1 MSLLVLALLAAAE
14 PLPTLDAFLD
24 GDAHAP
30 RSIDVDARARDAAS
44 NVFISQWE
52 PRTGVPTSVFLPSA
66 PLGARAPK
74 DLGLT
79 AEEMA
84 RRTLFTLAPLYKLH
98 PLDAVKLPIDQVH
111 DLGEGAIVVSFSRR
125 VNELPVFRERVA
137 VVLNQGHEPVGVLG
151 AFSPFP
157 ASTRSFSLTAKT
169 ALDVALEHTSPR
181 GQALR
186 HQQVLFATDTELLP
200 AWQVEVDTAAGPYTV
215 VVSAKDG
222 RLLSRVSRTFDF
234 SFRVWAKASAPFT
247 PLDSPEGDTVPH
259 PTGLPDGWAPAM
271 LTPAVLVSLD
281 HAGLSTMDPWLP
293 MGATSL
299 SGNNVVAYADLYGP
313 DGRNDPA
320 AGLPRFADGGV
331 PPGDVLPDGGTSRS
345 LADPFATATGGAFD
359 FVWNPLL
366 EPTANDTQSHAAAT
380 HAFFVTNWL
389 HDLFYDVG
397 FAETAGNAQLDNKG
411 RGGRAND
418 PLLVE
423 VNDFAGLN
431 DGRFVSAPDGVSPR
445 LQLFPVQPLGRATV
459 AFAPSLGVDAGSGAA
474 PMRAGTWNVS
484 AQVVQLASVDG
495 GLDVCG
501 PLLNAGALS
510 GKVAFGVASGP
521 CGSVAGLDDLA
532 ADAGA
537 VGLLI
542 QNGFDTREPGI
553 TLPTQV
559 LDGARATALRAALDA
574 GTTITATLERTA
586 VVGRSTAFDTTIVA
600 HEWGHLLSSRLVG
613 DANGLAANQ
622 SRGLAEGWSDF
633 VALLTTLEAADLQKP
648 NNADWRGAFAIGG
661 HQRSAT
667 GYAGES
673 LDAHYFGVRRFP
685 YSIDPMRNALTFR
698 HIVSNVPLPT
708 TAPISPANGGGGNDN
723 AEVHNAGE
731 VWASA
736 LWEGTTRV
744 LKDPRFPTFDQGR
757 RSVLRLLVASLKA
770 TPVNPTFLE
779 ARDALLITAK
789 ATGPGE
795 FQSFLDGLAV
805 RGMGLSAQAPNRRS
819 LTNAPVM
826 EDFTNAG
833 ARWAVLDVR
842 ALEDRDACDNDGVL
856 DVGETGRVQLRLMN
870 VGSRAFTN
878 SRLNLASD
886 EAVLVLG
893 ERFVTATAEPF
904 TPVEVTVTAELRADL
919 GNVAQS
925 RIFITSAD
933 PLVEQAPVTRSIR
946 FNTDIKASAKEGFE
960 ADVSK
965 WEFDRAGV
973 PWEHQFRV
981 VTPANSILRNT
992 LFGQN
997 SPVAGLSWATTP
1009 LLTGPSG
1016 STPVT
1021 LSFTQTYAFEFDTA
1035 NMRAWDGA
1043 QLQLSVDDGPFTLV
1057 PAAAISRTINGSTV
1071 TGYDGALEANTANPL
1086 AGQQAFRGSAMNQRV
1101 TVTLD
1106 GLQNHGFRVRFV
1118 IGTDTGGAATGWTLD
1133 DVEFTG
1139 LSATS
1144 LPFNEVS
1151 SHAAR
1156 CVNKP
1161 PVLQASFPQNVD
1173 ERTRVTFQ
1181 PPPATDPNNDPI
1193 TFSWVQTSGPTVTI
1207 AGDQFDAPEV
1217 RSDTQLLFT
1226 VTADDGR
1233 GGMTS
1238 QPAIVVV
1245 RNVNR
1250 VPTSSAGPEQTVQS
1264 GQTVT
1269 LAGVAMDPDGDTL
1282 VVRWS
1287 QLGGP
1292 AITFSSLDALDA
1304 TFVAPDVKTPSE
1316 VNLELNVSDGPAAAP
1331 AARVTIV
1338 VTPKQG
1344 CGCSSFE
1351 GSLALG
1357 ALAFFLRRR
1366 RAS

>member
-30 RSIDVDARARDAAS
+30 RSIDVDAHAREVAS
-44 NVFISQWE
+44 RVFVSQWE
-52 PRTGVPTSVFLPSA
+52 PRTGVPTSVFLPGA
-66 PLGARAPK
+66 PAGARTPK

-84 RRTLFTLAPLYKLH
+84 RRTLFELAPLYKLH
-98 PLDAVKLPIDQVH
+98 PLDAVKLPIDRVH

-125 VNELPVFRERVA
+125 VNELPVFGERVA
-137 VVLNQGHEPVGVLG
+137 VVLSQQREPVGVLG
-151 AFSPFP
+151 SFSPFP
-157 ASTRSFSLTAKT
+157 ASARSFSLTAQT
-169 ALDVALEHTSPR
+169 ALDVALENTSRR
-181 GQALR
+181 GQRL
-186 HQQVLFATDTELLP
+186 HETQVLFATDRELLP
-200 AWQVEVDTAAGPYTV
+200 AWQVEVDTASGPYTV

-247 PLDSPEGDTVPH
+247 PLDSPEGDTLPH
-259 PTGLPDGWAPAM
+259 PTGLPEGWAPAM

-293 MGATSL
+293 VGATSL

-320 AGLPRFADGGV
+320 AGLPRFADGGI

-345 LADPFATATGGAFD
+345 LTDPFATATAGAFD
-359 FVWNPLL
+359 FAWNPLL
-366 EPTANDTQSHAAAT
+366 EPTATDLQSHAAST

-397 FAETAGNAQLDNKG
+397 FNEAAGNAQADNKG
-411 RGGRAND
+411 RGGRASD

-423 VNDFAGLN
+423 VNDFEGVN
-431 DGRFVSAPDGVSPR
+431 DARFASAADGVSPR
-445 LQLFPVQPLGRATV
+445 LQLFPVQPLGRSTV
-459 AFAPSLGVDAGSGAA
+459 ALSPSIGVDAGTGAA
-474 PMRAGTWNVS
+474 PMRPGTWNLS
-484 AQVVQLASVDG
+484 AQVVQLASIDG

-501 PLLNAGALS
+501 PLLNASSLS

-553 TLPTQV
+553 TLPTHV
-559 LDGARATALRAALDA
+559 LDADRATALRLALDA
-574 GTTITATLERTA
+574 GTIITATLERAT

-600 HEWGHLLSSRLVG
+600 HEWGHLLSSRLIG

-622 SRGLAEGWSDF
+622 SRGLGEGWSDF
-633 VALLTTLEAADLQKP
+633 VALLTTLEAADLQRP
-648 NNADWRGAFAIGG
+648 NNTDWRGAFAIGG
-661 HQRSAT
+661 HQRSPT
-667 GYAGES
+667 GYDGAS

-708 TAPISPANGGGGNDN
+708 TAPISPANGGGGSDN

-744 LKDPRFPTFDQGR
+744 LKDPRFPTFDGGR
-757 RSVLRLLVASLKA
+757 RAVLRLLVASLKA

-795 FQSFLDGLAV
+795 FQSFLDGFAV

-886 EAVLVLG
+886 EVVLLLG
-893 ERFVTATAEPF
+893 ERFVTVTAEPF
-904 TPVEVTVTAELRADL
+904 VPVEVTVPVELRTDL
-919 GNVAQS
+919 TSVAQS
-925 RIFITSAD
+925 RIFITSTD
-933 PLVEQAPVTRSIR
+933 PLVEQSPVTRAIR
-946 FNTDIKASAKEGFE
+946 FNTDLRRSEKEGFE
-960 ADVSK
+960 ADVSG
-965 WEFDRAGV
+965 WEFDRVGV
-973 PWEHQFRV
+973 PWEYQFRV
-981 VTPANSILRNT
+981 VSPANSLLRNT

-1009 LLTGPSG
+1009 LLQGPA
-1016 STPVT
+1016 TTDPVSFT
-1021 LSFTQTYAFEFDTA
+1021 FTQTYAFEFDPM

-1043 QLQLSVDDGPFTLV
+1043 QLQVSVDEGPFTLI
-1057 PAAAISRTINGSTV
+1057 PPSAITRTINGSAV
-1071 TGYDGALEANTANPL
+1071 TGYDGVLESNTANPL

-1101 TVTLD
+1101 TVNL
-1106 GLQNHGFRVRFV
+1106 GSMMNRSFRVRFV

-1133 DVEFTG
+1133 DLAFTG
-1139 LSATS
+1139 LLLASMQ
-1144 LPFNEVS
+1144 PFNEVTV
-1151 SHAAR
+1151 HAGR

-1161 PVLQASFPQNVD
+1161 PVLQAGFPQNVD
-1173 ERTRVTFQ
+1173 ERTRVTLQ

-1226 VTADDGR
+1226 VTANDGR
-1233 GGMTS
+1233 GGMSS

-1250 VPTSSAGPEQTVQS
+1250 APTSSAGMELTVES

-1269 LAGVAMDPDGDTL
+1269 LAGVAQDPDGDTL
-1282 VVRWS
+1282 VIRWS

-1292 AITFSSLDALDA
+1292 AITFSSIDALDA
-1304 TFVAPDVKTPSE
+1304 TFVAPEVKTPSE
-1316 VNLELNVSDGPAAAP
+1316 VNLELNVNDGPAAAP
-1331 AARVTIV
+1331 ASRVTIV
-1338 VTPKQG
+1338 VTPKKG
-1344 CGCSSFE
+1344 CGCSSLE
-1351 GSLALG
+1351 GSLVLG
-1357 ALAFFLRRR
+1357 ALVLLMRR
-1366 RAS
+1366 RAR

>member
-24 GDAHAP
+24 GDAQPP
-30 RSIDVDARARDAAS
+30 RSIDVDARARELAAH
-44 NVFISQWE
+44 VFVSQWE
-52 PRTGVPTSVFLPSA
+52 PRTGVPTSLFLPAA
-66 PLGARAPK
+66 PTGSRTPK
-74 DLGLT
+74 DQGLT

-84 RRTLFTLAPLYKLH
+84 RRTLFELAPLYKLH
-98 PLDAVKLPIDQVH
+98 PLDAVKLPITGVH

-137 VVLNQGHEPVGVLG
+137 VVLTQQREPVGVLG
-151 AFSPFP
+151 SFSPFP
-157 ASTRSFSLTAKT
+157 VTSRSFNLTAQT
-169 ALDVALEHTSPR
+169 ALDAALEHTSRR

-186 HQQVLFATDTELLP
+186 QAQVLFATDSELLP
-200 AWQVEVDTAAGPYTV
+200 AWQLELDTASGPYTV

-259 PTGLPDGWAPAM
+259 PGGLPDGWAPAM
-271 LTPAVLVSLD
+271 LTPAALVSLD

-293 MGATSL
+293 ANATAL

-320 AGLPRFADGGV
+320 AGLPRLPDGGV
-331 PPGDVLPDGGTSRS
+331 PAGDPLPDGGTSRS
-345 LADPFATATGGAFD
+345 LADPFAAPTAGAFD
-359 FVWNPLL
+359 FAWNPLL
-366 EPTANDTQSHAAAT
+366 EPTATDAQSHAAAT

-389 HDLFYDVG
+389 HDLFFDVG
-397 FAETAGNAQLDNKG
+397 FNEAAGNAQVDNKG
-411 RGGRAND
+411 RGGRASD

-445 LQLFPVQPLGRATV
+445 LQLFPVQPFGRATV
-459 AFAPSLGVDAGSGAA
+459 GFTPSLAVDAGAGAP
-474 PMRAGTWNVS
+474 PMRPGTWNVS
-484 AQVVQLASVDG
+484 AQVVALSSIDG

-501 PLLNAGALS
+501 PLLNAGALA

-537 VGLLI
+537 VGLLV
-542 QNGFDTREPGI
+542 QNAFDTREPGI
-553 TLPTQV
+553 TLPTHV
-559 LDGARATALRAALDA
+559 LDAERAAALRLALDA
-574 GTTITATLERTA
+574 GTVITAALERTTP
-586 VVGRSTAFDTTIVA
+586 VGRSTAFDTTIVA
-600 HEWGHLLSSRLVG
+600 HEWGHLLSSRLIG

-622 SRGLAEGWSDF
+622 SRGLGEGWSDF

-661 HQRSAT
+661 HQRSPT
-667 GYAGES
+667 GYDGQS

-708 TAPISPANGGGGNDN
+708 TAPISPANGGGGSDN

-731 VWASA
+731 LWASA

-744 LKDPRFPTFDQGR
+744 LKDPRLPTFDAGR
-757 RSVLRLLVASLKA
+757 RTVLRLLVASLKA
-770 TPVNPTFLE
+770 TPVNPTYLE

-789 ATGPGE
+789 ATGPAE
-795 FQSFLDGLAV
+795 FQSFLDGFAV

-842 ALEDRDACDNDGVL
+842 TLEDRDACDNDGVL
-856 DVGETGRVQLRLMN
+856 DVAETGRVQLRLMN

-878 SRLNLASD
+878 SRLSLASD
-886 EAVLVLG
+886 EAVLLLG
-893 ERFVTATAEPF
+893 ERA
-904 TPVEVTVTAELRADL
+904 VTVTAEPFVPVEVSVPAELRMDL
-919 GNVAQS
+919 TGVAQS
-925 RIFITSAD
+925 RLFITSAD
-933 PLVEQAPVTRSIR
+933 PLLEQSPVTRSLR
-946 FNTDIKASAKEGFE
+946 LNTDISRSTREGFE
-960 ADVSK
+960 ADVSA

-973 PWEHQFRV
+973 PWEHLFRV
-981 VTPANSILRNT
+981 VSPANGLLRST

-1009 LLTGPSG
+1009 VMDGPA
-1016 STPVT
+1016 TTDPVSFT
-1021 LSFTQTYAFEFDTA
+1021 FTQTYAFEFDA
-1035 NMRAWDGA
+1035 MNQRAWDGA
-1043 QLQLSVDDGPFTLV
+1043 QLQVSVDNGPFTLI
-1057 PAAAISRTINGSTV
+1057 PASAITRTINGSAV

-1101 TVTLD
+1101 TVNL
-1106 GLQNHGFRVRFV
+1106 GSMMNRSFRVRFV

-1133 DVEFTG
+1133 DLSFTG
-1139 LSATS
+1139 LLLASTS
-1144 LPFNEVS
+1144 PFFEVTP
-1151 SHAAR
+1151 HAGR
-1156 CVNKP
+1156 CVNRP

-1173 ERTRVTFQ
+1173 ERTRVTLQ
-1181 PPPATDPNNDPI
+1181 PPPATDPNSDPI
-1193 TFSWVQTSGPTVTI
+1193 RFSWVQTSGPTVTL

-1233 GGMTS
+1233 GGTSS
-1238 QPAIVVV
+1238 QPATVVV
-1245 RNVNR
+1245 HNVNR
-1250 VPTSSAGPEQTVQS
+1250 APSSSAGMGQTVEA

-1269 LAGVAMDPDGDTL
+1269 LAATAEDPDGDTL
-1282 VVRWS
+1282 VIRWS

-1292 AITFSSLDALDA
+1292 AVTLSSIDALGA
-1304 TFVAPDVKTPSE
+1304 TFVAPDVNTATE
-1316 VNLELNVSDGPAAAP
+1316 VNLELNVNDGPAAAP
-1331 AARVTIV
+1331 SSLVTIV
-1338 VTPKQG
+1338 VTPKKG

-1357 ALAFFLRRR
+1357 ALAFLLRRR
-1366 RAS
+1366 AR